1 MTTLQKIVHYG
12 LSIRQIPSSVT
23 YTYNRDYRCQ
33 EGGTLIE
40 REYLDIPYD
49 KFITRH
55 CRDIERG
62 IDTSKYF
69 RIDREA
75 KKVFRLL
82 TQRIVIPSHASE
94 WMSKQVK
101 NTDSKVEWNIKKD
114 NCAKSLDDSVDMC
127 VTSITISR

>member
-12 LSIRQIPSSVT
+12 LSIRQVPSSVT
-23 YTYNRDYRCQ
+23 STYNRSYRH

-40 REYLDIPYD
+40 REYLDISYD
-49 KFITRH
+49 KFISRLG
-55 CRDIERG
+55 RDVELG

-82 TQRIVIPSHASE
+82 IQIVVTPSHASE
-94 WMSKQVK
+94 WMCKQVK